1 MKYVLTNIDV
11 DNKVVVWLAVVPLS
25 VLVDANVYDAVY
37 ELKHDASDDVDDHA
51 CFSDHGDAV
60 RNAYVVFDV

>member
-1 MKYVLTNIDV
+1 
-11 DNKVVVWLAVVPLS
+11 
-25 VLVDANVYDAVY
+25 VYDAVY